1 LGKDPIQTLTT
12 GVSVITTA
20 LSIYLLLKTFN
31 IMIPGKE
38 TKVEKADSQKD
49 KHGSF
54 ALFDI
59 EHFLRRVLR
68 NWYWFVLMFFIG
80 YGISWMYSKYYAQNI
95 YASNL
100 SLSIS
105 NNTSSYLHP
114 SQSINFI
121 WGQGG
126 NQDGFI

>member
-49 KHGSF
+49 KARKF
-54 ALFDI
+54 
-59 EHFLRRVLR
+59 R
-68 NWYWFVLMFFIG
+68 FI
-80 YGISWMYSKYYAQNI
+80 
-95 YASNL
+95 
-100 SLSIS
+100 
-105 NNTSSYLHP
+105 
-114 SQSINFI
+114 
-121 WGQGG
+121 
-126 NQDGFI
+126 